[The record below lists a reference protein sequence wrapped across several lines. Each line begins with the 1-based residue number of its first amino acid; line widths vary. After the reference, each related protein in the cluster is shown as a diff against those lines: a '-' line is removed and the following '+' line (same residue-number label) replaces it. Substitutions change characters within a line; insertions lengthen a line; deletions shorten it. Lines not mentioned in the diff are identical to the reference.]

1 MDPQYGQG
9 PRPLDFCTYL
19 LRGIQRGL
27 MSSKSSRILHQSK
40 DYYSTVASQQDEI
53 LVKNVWVK
61 FRVFPLTNNLKT
73 TEKSCVI
80 SY

>member
-1 MDPQYGQG
+1 
-9 PRPLDFCTYL
+9 
-19 LRGIQRGL
+19 

-80 SY
+80 SYWKQLEGKRTSNHVD